1 MYCLSYFACRIFK
14 KLFAKNS
21 INHCFFPLIPD
32 VHLSVSHNVQ
42 NKAFLDGNEFFLE
55 SEMDYTIKID
65 PENM

>member
-1 MYCLSYFACRIFK
+1 MYCLSYCACRIFK

-32 VHLSVSHNVQ
+32 VSHNVQ
-42 NKAFLDGNEFFLE
+42 NKAFLNGNEFFLE